1 MASSEERI
9 KILKMIQEGKITVEE
24 GTRLLDAIS
33 APPPPT
39 PPEPPRRPFA
49 GGRFLRIRVTDT
61 LTGRAKVNI
70 RLPLSVVHTGSRM
83 GARYSADFHG
93 LDTKELVAAIESG
106 KTGLILDVNEE
117 EKHEHVEMFIE
128 E

>member
-9 KILKMIQEGKITVEE
+9 KVLKMIQEGKITVEE
-24 GTRLLDAIS
+24 GTQLLDALN
-33 APPPPT
+33 APKITEAPM
-39 PPEPPRRPFA
+39 RPIA

-61 LTGRAKVNI
+61 LSGRAKVNI
-70 RLPLSVVHTGSRM
+70 RLPLSVVHTGTRM
-83 GARYSADFHG
+83 GARYTADFHG
-93 LDTKELVAAIESG
+93 LDTKELAAAIESG
-106 KTGLILDVNEE
+106 RTGLILDVNEE